1 MKIDQIREQVRKDF
15 ELDETELDR
24 ESMRVP
30 QLHNKYLNMLFDEKL
45 LLKQQKAEHAKLR
58 RLKWE
63 YYSGKL
69 DEDQLDELGW
79 EQFDLKILRNDL
91 DKYLESD
98 EELVN
103 QELKTSFQKE
113 KVHYLESVIK
123 NIANLQW
130 NIRNAIEWHKFKGG
144 EPTKG

>member
-98 EELVN
+98 V
-103 QELKTSFQKE
+103 
-113 KVHYLESVIK
+113 
-123 NIANLQW
+123 
-130 NIRNAIEWHKFKGG
+130 
-144 EPTKG
+144 

>member
-1 MKIDQIREQVRKDF
+1 MKIDQIREQVRSDF

-69 DEDQLDELGW
+69 NEDQLDELGW

-103 QELKTSFQKE
+103 LELKTSFQKE
-113 KVHYLESVIK
+113 KVDYLESVIK

-130 NIRNAIEWHKFKGG
+130 NIRNAIEWKKFTHG
-144 EPTKG
+144 TV